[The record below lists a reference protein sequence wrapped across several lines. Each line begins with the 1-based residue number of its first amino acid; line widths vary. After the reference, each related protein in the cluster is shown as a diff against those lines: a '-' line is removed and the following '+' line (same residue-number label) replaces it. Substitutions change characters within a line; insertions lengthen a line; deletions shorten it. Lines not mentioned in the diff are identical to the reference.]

1 MKHIDSA
8 SLSVEVY
15 RMALERIE
23 ALAGCIED
31 SPEEKELIHW
41 AEIADAYE
49 RASAFGPS
57 SFAPTETQV

>member
-1 MKHIDSA
+1 MKHVDSA
-8 SLSVEVY
+8 RLSVEVY

-49 RASAFGPS
+49 RASDSAPS
-57 SFAPTETQV
+57 PFATTETQV

>member
-1 MKHIDSA
+1 
-8 SLSVEVY
+8 
-15 RMALERIE
+15 MALERIA

-49 RASAFGPS
+49 RRLCPVFLRNH
-57 SFAPTETQV
+57 

>member
-1 MKHIDSA
+1 MKHVDSA

-15 RMALERIE
+15 RMALEQSE

-49 RASAFGPS
+49 RAFDAAPS
-57 SFAPTETQV
+57 SATAETQV